1 MLKYSNNLL
10 FALIICIF
18 HGSSLFYLTFS
29 VGNKVFIVYS
39 ADLLKRLCITNIYRN
54 VSFYSLYDL
63 SFFSLTNLAKDFSIL
78 LIFWKNQ
85 LWLLIF
91 LSIYWF
97 WLLCLL
103 FIYLYSLWVWF
114 SILFIGTWDT
124 CLEDWSSTLKH
135 YIFF

>member
-39 ADLLKRLCITNIYRN
+39 ADLLKRLCITNICID

-91 LSIYWF
+91 LSLYIDFGSYVYY
-97 WLLCLL
+97 L
-103 FIYLYSLWVWF
+103 FFY
-114 SILFIGTWDT
+114 ILFGFGFP
-124 CLEDWSSTLKH
+124 
-135 YIFF
+135 FFLYVPEMHA